1 MLSVIVFGISP
12 AVSAVSDLLPTRMK
26 AYSTDG
32 GNYLRDVF
40 MNGEGQYVDKM
51 GSLINEADVIDPDLM
66 KNLTTNLTPQT
77 PNPTPQ
83 VTPTPSA
90 NPSATNT
97 HWGVNRDTGAMEK
110 LTKQGNRFYDQAGNQ
125 ISAKGENI
133 KTYKYDE
140 LDKANKYAE
149 GIAKKRMS
157 GSTGTGGAGGT
168 GATGG
173 SAGGIAQKIGYE
185 GVGTLNVGQAIG
197 GAVELGVGSTML
209 GNSIMKEGIVDA
221 KDVAV
226 GGLGGGMATHGAV
239 NMLRSS
245 GIPIGPVTTTI
256 AVSAGAVLGSAATA
270 TRIATQN
277 DCFYDTVLKMYACC
291 HTVAGNTAL
300 SGGVLYDIG
309 EATHCTGS
317 DGRPRFGYITYC
329 GQKDLIGS
337 GTYKTYQG
345 VHKNDEWLDCEES
358 WCDGWKKP
366 ENSEMKIDTI
376 AFWQMRKDGSGT
388 LPCWKWECSEKG
400 MKREGNKCV
409 PDPNAKNK
417 PEDEEPDGKNPNPA
431 APKKTCND
439 LYAGH
444 PERLACCKAGKTTKW
459 SDPNDLDGG
468 YCYCV
473 DVKTQLPDNTK
484 TWNGAKCID
493 ASQETDCTYTFS
505 AKIICANGGVVD
517 ANTMVRLE
525 KDDLN
530 GKSCND
536 FKSLLNRDQSAIMKL
551 AEKYCTPV
559 EPVVVPEPDSKPEP
573 TIDFNAVNAARD
585 RLAAF
590 FKQVDSD
597 RSVWKNADGSFNAT
611 RLASDLTA
619 GVVLGTVG
627 GVVSGVLIKK
637 SQVEKGFDALN
648 CTVNGQKVA
657 DWGDEFRINFRM

>member
-1 MLSVIVFGISP
+1 MKKIALFGWFFSIV
-12 AVSAVSDLLPTRMK
+12 LLPCFAFAMEVGTFVDK
-26 AYSTDG
+26 
-32 GNYLRDVF
+32 
-40 MNGEGQYVDKM
+40 NGETYIRELGKFLKDGKEMEVYKEYYP
-51 GSLINEADVIDPDLM
+51 SHPDWTQSFRD
-66 KNLTTNLTPQT
+66 TTGRMISTKGGTYTSSIP
-77 PNPTPQ
+77 
-83 VTPTPSA
+83 TPTPT
-90 NPSATNT
+90 ATNT

-157 GSTGTGGAGGT
+157 GSTGTGGGASAGGT

-417 PEDEEPDGKNPNPA
+417 PEDEEPDEKNPNPA
-431 APKKTCND
+431 APKRTCND

-459 SDPNDLDGG
+459 SDSNDLDGG

-473 DVKTQLPDNTK
+473 DVKTQQPDNTK

-493 ASQETDCTYTFS
+493 ADQETDCTYTFS

-559 EPVVVPEPDSKPEP
+559 EPVVVPEP
-573 TIDFNAVNAARD
+573 TIDLNAVNAARD

-590 FKQVDSD
+590 FKQVDGD